1 MATDIRLKEALP
13 EITEAVVATYTECSR
28 TSHLGHRALP
38 SREAVVDILQDFLDL
53 LYPGIWRR
61 QNLHIGNVEYHVGDL
76 IDGLHDKLIVQI
88 MRAMRHEFDC
98 LPVDQRPS
106 LDLEALAQTKAIELL
121 RRIPD
126 IRAVLEMDVQAAYE
140 GDPAA
145 KSYHEII
152 FCYPGLEAVTIY
164 RIAHELLLLGVP
176 LIPRMMTEYAHSKT
190 GIDLHPGA
198 RIGPGFFIDH
208 GTGVVIGETCDIGR
222 NVKLYQG
229 VTLGAL
235 SFPRDSAGNII
246 RGMKRHPTLEDE
258 VVVYANATILGGDTV
273 VGHHAV
279 IGSNV
284 WITHSVAPH
293 TVVTLENTSLRMHD
307 PTGWK
312 CRLPVAGRFRKS
324 SCNCRGEWLDEHAAG
339 DTRLGRVPDGGGLFR
354 DEITQPRVADCNRSI
369 SDVPGAIA
377 SVRRR
382 PTPPQKDPAPPRP
395 GLPE

>member
-38 SREAVVDILQDFLDL
+38 SREAIVDILNDFLDI

-61 QNLHIGNVEYHVGDL
+61 QNLHLGNVEYHVGDL
-76 IDGLHDKLIVQI
+76 VDGLHDKLIVQI
-88 MRAMRHEFDC
+88 TRALRHEHEC
-98 LPVDQRPS
+98 LPPEQRPS
-106 LDLEALAQTKAIELL
+106 LDLEAIAQQKAVELL
-121 RRIPD
+121 RRVPD
-126 IRAVLEMDVQAAYE
+126 LRNILEIDVQAAFE

-152 FCYPGLEAVTIY
+152 FCYPGLEAVSIY
-164 RIAHELLLLGVP
+164 RIAHEMLLLGVP
-176 LIPRMMTEYAHSKT
+176 LVPRMMTEYAHSKT

-235 SFPRDSAGNII
+235 SFPRDASGNII

-258 VVVYANATILGGDTV
+258 VVVYANATILGGDTTI
-273 VGHHAV
+273 GHHAV

-293 TVVTLENTSLRMHD
+293 TVVTLEKPSLRI
-307 PTGWK
+307 
-312 CRLPVAGRFRKS
+312 
-324 SCNCRGEWLDEHAAG
+324 RGPQMPPSHELD
-339 DTRLGRVPDGGGLFR
+339 FQ
-354 DEITQPRVADCNRSI
+354 I
-369 SDVPGAIA
+369 
-377 SVRRR
+377 
-382 PTPPQKDPAPPRP
+382 
-395 GLPE
+395 